1 MTRIERFFTLAKGP
15 VALLASLSAVT
26 GFVLGGG
33 GVSVRLLP
41 FVCAIFLLAAG
52 TAILNQYQERSS
64 DAVMERTK
72 RRPIPNG
79 DVTPAV
85 ALAIALSA
93 FVSGFGVLG
102 AMFGTIP
109 VMLGVLSVGLYNGL
123 YTYLK
128 KKSPFASIPGALAGA
143 LPPLMGFTAAGG
155 ALADPLVLWL
165 LGFFYIWQ
173 IPHFWLLMGIHGED
187 YRKAHFPSLG
197 DKLALRGLGR
207 VIFNWII
214 ATACVAL
221 LFPMFGTIRHPLV
234 LVLLTALAL
243 WTGWRAWPLTRK
255 NEEAVL
261 TFRRA
266 FSVVNRFV
274 LAAMILF
281 IIDRGV

>member
-26 GFVLGGG
+26 GFVLAGG
-33 GVSVRLLP
+33 GVSFQLFL
-41 FVCAIFLLAAG
+41 FVCAIILLAAG
-52 TAILNQYQERSS
+52 TAILNQYQERRS

-85 ALAIALSA
+85 ALAVALSA
-93 FVSGFGVLG
+93 IVSGFGLLRVMFGDIPVVLG
-102 AMFGTIP
+102 I
-109 VMLGVLSVGLYNGL
+109 LSVGLYNGL

-128 KKSPFASIPGALAGA
+128 KKSSFASIPGALAGA

-155 ALADPLVLWL
+155 ALTDPMVLWL

-197 DKLALRGLGR
+197 DRFAIRGLGR

-214 ATACVAL
+214 ATVCVAL
-221 LFPMFGTIRHPLV
+221 LFPLFGEIRHSV
-234 LVLLTALAL
+234 VVVLLTGLAM
-243 WTGWRAWPLTRK
+243 WTGWRVWPLTRR
-255 NEEAVL
+255 NNDVIAV
-261 TFRRA
+261 FRQA
-266 FSVVNRFV
+266 FMVVNRFV
-274 LAAMILF
+274 LATMILF